1 MARQGSEPGPPP
13 NSPSSSKRD
22 VILAAARSLF
32 LEHGFA
38 STSVDAVTRRSGVS
52 KATVYAYFPHKEAIL
67 EAVVREESSKL
78 LAPLEFSATGDA
90 RADLVRAAELMAG
103 VAASPEIMAWDR
115 MISPEVRR
123 NPELGRLFYDAGPG
137 RVHLRLADLFR
148 KLEALGVLSVPDA
161 DEAAS
166 FYFGILLGEPVL
178 RNQLCGA
185 ASYRPDQGRIA
196 RVVDLFL
203 RAYAPTVP
211 PRRPRGGKR

>member
-1 MARQGSEPGPPP
+1 
-13 NSPSSSKRD
+13 
-22 VILAAARSLF
+22 VILAAARALF

-78 LAPLEFSATGDA
+78 LAPLDFVATGDA
-90 RADLVRAAELMAG
+90 RADLMRAAESMAG
-103 VAASPEIMAWDR
+103 VAASPEVMAWDR
-115 MISPEVRR
+115 MISAEARR

-137 RVHLRLADLFR
+137 RVHRRLADLFR
-148 KLEALGVLSVPDA
+148 KLEALGVLSVTDA

-166 FYFGILLGEPVL
+166 FCFGVLVGEPIL
-178 RNQLCGA
+178 RNQLCGDDA
-185 ASYRPDQGRIA
+185 PYRPDKDRIA

-203 RAYAPTVP
+203 RAYAPTSP
-211 PRRPRGGKR
+211 ARRPRGGKR